1 MKQSPSLLF
10 QILVAYLSLAAV
22 TPLFAHE
29 DKVERDLLMHFATGT
44 HRPENGQWEDLTH
57 KAKAKIIGAPVLTNL
72 GPAQVLA
79 FNGVA
84 DYLTIAETPAEAA
97 SLLPKREMTV
107 ATWVFLDDP
116 ASAGGIL
123 GLLQDRRGVQ
133 KGWHLGYQKGH
144 VHFILSSTGADDG
157 DGKHTRLIGGTAIT
171 PGRWHHLAAVYDGK
185 TMRLFLDG
193 QADGESQEQSGD
205 IIYPEK
211 GRYTL
216 GALSNLN
223 EIETLEGSLY
233 EVKTYARALTQTEI
247 LETVASNQSLLD
259 YRPPVNAELQFV
271 VKPYLQFGTTT
282 GMRILCETTQPA
294 VMTVEYAERQPLTN
308 KVTATNA
315 AAISEVRL
323 ENLKPFTIYFYRV
336 TCVDTAGNIARSDVF
351 SFQTMPEKD
360 MPWAF
365 GVMGDTQRNPEITR
379 RCSEGIFA
387 LRPTFTLHC
396 GDVVDD
402 GFAKHQ
408 WVNDLFVP
416 CERLFAYVPTFPVIG
431 NHEKNAHWYYDY
443 FSMPE
448 PEYFYTFKV
457 GNAEFFMID
466 SNKNC
471 RKGSEQYN
479 KLEAAFA
486 ASTATWKFAA
496 HHHPC
501 FNSDEDDYGDKWK
514 GKTPEAFETGED
526 HVKDLV
532 PLYEKYGV
540 DIAFAGHIHSYER
553 TWPILQMTINQKKGV
568 RYITSGGGGGTLEQ
582 AGPQR
587 SWFSIH
593 VQRGHHFCFA
603 TVHDRTIQFKA
614 YDLEGRLFDTF
625 ELTKAADR

>member
-1 MKQSPSLLF
+1 MKKFRPLHHWILAVCLF
-10 QILVAYLSLAAV
+10 LEAASVLS
-22 TPLFAHE
+22 AHE
-29 DKVERDLLMHFATGT
+29 DKDERGLLTHFATGT
-44 HRPENGQWEDLTH
+44 HNPENGLWEDLTH
-57 KAKAKIIGAPVLTNL
+57 HAKAKIAGAPVFTNL
-72 GPAQVLA
+72 GPAQVLT
-79 FNGVA
+79 FNGVT
-84 DYLTIAETPAEAA
+84 DYLTIAETPADAEK
-97 SLLPKREMTV
+97 LLPKKEMSVT
-107 ATWVFLDDP
+107 AWVFLDDP
-116 ASAGGIL
+116 DSHGGIL
-123 GLLQDRRGVQ
+123 GLIQDRRGVQ
-133 KGWHLGYQKGH
+133 EGWHLGYQNGRI
-144 VHFILSSTGADDG
+144 HFILSSAGADDG

-171 PGRWHHLAAVYDGK
+171 PGRWHFIVAEYDGT
-185 TMRLFLDG
+185 TMRIFLDG
-193 QADGESQEQSGD
+193 KADGESREQSGD
-205 IIYPEK
+205 ILYPAK

-223 EIETLEGSLY
+223 DVESFEGSLY
-233 EVKTYARALTQTEI
+233 EAKVYSRVLAKAEI
-247 LETVASNQSLLD
+247 DETVTNNRSLLD
-259 YRPPVNAELQFV
+259 YRPPVNNELQFV
-271 VKPYLQFGTTT
+271 IKPYLQFGTTT

-294 VMTVEYAERQPLTN
+294 LMAVEYAERQPLTN
-308 KVTATNA
+308 RVTATNA
-315 AAISEVRL
+315 ATISEVRL

-336 TCVDTAGNIARSDVF
+336 TCVDPAGNIARSDVF

-360 MPWAF
+360 TPWAF
-365 GVMGDTQRNPEITR
+365 GVMGDTQRNPEVTR
-379 RCSEGIFA
+379 KCSEGIFA

-402 GFAKHQ
+402 GYAKHQ

-443 FSMPE
+443 FSLPE

-457 GNAEFFMID
+457 GNAEFFMVD
-466 SNKNC
+466 SNKDC
-471 RKGSEQYN
+471 RKGSPQYAR
-479 KLEAAFA
+479 LEAALA

-501 FNSDEDDYGDKWK
+501 FNSDADDYGDKWK
-514 GKTPEAFETGED
+514 GKTPEAFEFGED
-526 HVKDLV
+526 VVKELV

-568 RYITSGGGGGTLEQ
+568 RYITSGGGGGTLEE

-587 SWFSIH
+587 SWYSIH

-603 TVHDRTIQFKA
+603 TVQDRTIQFKA